1 MRTTAGE
8 CAELGRR
15 LADRVSASTGPAAV
29 FLPLRGVSAIATE
42 GGPFHDPD
50 ADGALFDAIRAG
62 LDRGRVE
69 LFELDMDINDPA
81 FAAAMVATLLEFIA

>member
-1 MRTTAGE
+1 MRTTAEE
-8 CAELGRR
+8 CTELGRR

-81 FAAAMVATLLEFIA
+81 FAASMVATLLEFMA